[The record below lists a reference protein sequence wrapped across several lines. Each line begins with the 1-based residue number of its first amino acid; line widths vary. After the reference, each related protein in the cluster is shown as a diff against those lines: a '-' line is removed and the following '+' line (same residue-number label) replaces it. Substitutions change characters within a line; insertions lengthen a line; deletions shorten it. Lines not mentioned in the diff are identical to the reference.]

1 MPNPLHTLLLFSILP
16 MRVLCTP
23 LYFYYIM
30 VKIYFLLHN
39 FYCKKIFLL
48 HKMNNLSY
56 RNICSFPHLFLC
68 ALRAQKKY
76 EKMKNRKSISQAI
89 IIQCCY
95 KRYTAGSYAAENKSN
110 VKMLQDKNKCGEAT
124 QKLCQVS
131 YVFFKI
137 CKSKTKYLEFCQEY
151 YEKYVTYDRYD
162 KIISRLF

>member
-1 MPNPLHTLLLFSILP
+1 MPNPLHTLLLFSLLP

-39 FYCKKIFLL
+39 FYCKKYSFSTKWTIYHIAIFVLF
-48 HKMNNLSY
+48 H
-56 RNICSFPHLFLC
+56 ISFLVLYVHW
-68 ALRAQKKY
+68 KKD

-110 VKMLQDKNKCGEAT
+110 VKMLQDKNKCDEAT

-131 YVFFKI
+131 YVYFEI
-137 CKSKTKYLEFCQEY
+137 CKSKTKYL
-151 YEKYVTYDRYD
+151 
-162 KIISRLF
+162 